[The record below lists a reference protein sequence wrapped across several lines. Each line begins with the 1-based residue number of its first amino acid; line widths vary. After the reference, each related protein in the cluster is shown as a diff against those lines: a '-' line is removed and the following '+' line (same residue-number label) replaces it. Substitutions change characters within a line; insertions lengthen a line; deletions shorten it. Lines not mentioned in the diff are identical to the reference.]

1 VLWLARISMEPVAEL
16 SGEGVRGVGHDGVKR
31 TNWGDM
37 RSTRADLGFGCGT
50 ANSGHMGLMV

>member
-1 VLWLARISMEPVAEL
+1 MEPVAEL